1 MTIDQFTSIVP
12 KHDYELR
19 NFAMRF
25 TRDLDEANDLIQD
38 TMVKAIRYVGHFQDG
53 TNLKAW
59 LFTIMRNTYIN
70 TYRKEIKSRVL
81 ITKNDEITSSHLA
94 YSATSN
100 QAVEKFVMGD
110 IKGALGKLPEHLSVP
125 FVRYV
130 EGYKYHEISD
140 EMNIPLG
147 TVKTRI
153 HEARKQLSKMLKVYK
168 DRTNL

>member
-38 TMVKAIRYVGHFQDG
+38 TMVKAIRYIGHFQDG

-81 ITKNDEITSSHLA
+81 
-94 YSATSN
+94 
-100 QAVEKFVMGD
+100 M
-110 IKGALGKLPEHLSVP
+110 
-125 FVRYV
+125 
-130 EGYKYHEISD
+130 
-140 EMNIPLG
+140 
-147 TVKTRI
+147 
-153 HEARKQLSKMLKVYK
+153 
-168 DRTNL
+168 